1 MTMAKKHQRREHVS
15 VRRKKEEQL
24 KLKKR
29 QDFYAAHKKQIITGI
44 VAAIVAIVLIWVGV
58 DYFYTPG
65 GSIRMF
71 MGNLIGVEENWLV
84 RNMGTTKKPLFFK
97 FGEVDAPEGYTLDND
112 SEYTVKSENQ
122 EQSFYYIADDETA
135 TIQNVYFAG
144 VKEKTGA
151 EMIETVTSSGMY
163 TSISEGKTTEIAGM
177 PIQYVY
183 ATMADSSD
191 STLFSSLLVM
201 YADTVKDSSVL
212 INCTSFRG
220 TEDGIPGEEAMLAAA
235 ESLVSCLKLSQ

>member
-44 VAAIVAIVLIWVGV
+44 IAVVVAIVLIWVGV

-84 RNMGTTKKPLFFK
+84 RNMGTTKKPMFFK
-97 FGEVDAPEGYTLDND
+97 FGEVDAPEGYTLDAEYNVS
-112 SEYTVKSENQ
+112 SEDR
-122 EQSFYYIADDETA
+122 EQSFYYNADDETA

-151 EMIETVTSSGMY
+151 EMIETVISSGMY
-163 TSISEGKTTEIAGM
+163 ASMSEGKTTEIAGM

-183 ATMADSSD
+183 ATMNPDSADD
-191 STLFSSLLVM
+191 TIFSSLLIM

-220 TEDGIPGEEAMLAAA
+220 TEDEIPGEEAMLAAA
-235 ESLVSCLKLSQ
+235 ESLVSCLKLPQ